1 MALRHRGKLVREPV
15 GHNRKEAERA
25 LDARRGDIARRE
37 YHVIEDIRFE
47 AWADRWIES
56 LRMAGRKESTV
67 TVYEITLKYAK
78 DELGTMRVR
87 DIRPSDIARLLDSI
101 ARNPRTRKT
110 VTQSTLAKH
119 LRQLGSCLGAAV
131 SEGYAHENPVSRLH
145 STRRPRVTHSP
156 PAYFTD
162 AELSRLCPSSPA
174 SRSTRISAR
183 SRSRPE

>member
-1 MALRHRGKLVREPV
+1 M
-15 GHNRKEAERA
+15 
-25 LDARRGDIARRE
+25 
-37 YHVIEDIRFE
+37 
-47 AWADRWIES
+47 
-56 LRMAGRKESTV
+56 
-67 TVYEITLKYAK
+67 YEITLKYAK

-145 STRRPRVTHSP
+145 STP
-156 PAYFTD
+156 PAQGYPF
-162 AELSRLCPSSPA
+162 
-174 SRSTRISAR
+174 SAR
-183 SRSRPE
+183 LLH